1 MVYNNNKNSTK
12 GSLQKHVFACYFKV
26 PIFMLSIFKA
36 IFLLMHA
43 KLFEK
48 ILFPTLLTEQ
58 F

>member
-12 GSLQKHVFACYFKV
+12 GSLQKHVFACYFKL

-36 IFLLMHA
+36 ILLLMHA

-48 ILFPTLLTEQ
+48 ILFPTL
-58 F
+58 